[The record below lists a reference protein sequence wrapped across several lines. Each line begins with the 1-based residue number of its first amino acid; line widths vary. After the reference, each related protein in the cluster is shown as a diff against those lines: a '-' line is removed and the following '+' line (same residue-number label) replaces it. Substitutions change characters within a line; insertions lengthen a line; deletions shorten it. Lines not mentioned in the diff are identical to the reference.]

1 MYNIGT
7 IQSFIITCSMLTGMR
22 KIFKIKHARHLH
34 HISSHFTNG
43 LFPAAAVCITLYLLT
58 RSTLFDNASLYCCA
72 MGAIAAPL
80 VYGSGLIDWRYRFD
94 KRRAR
99 IFNRKRAVGI
109 ALVLVS
115 LLLIAF
121 RLSLGSELT
130 TVGAA
135 KYIYIGGIYILA
147 VMVTY
152 LGYLGGK
159 FIA

>member
-1 MYNIGT
+1 M
-7 IQSFIITCSMLTGMR
+7 FI
-22 KIFKIKHARHLH
+22 KKQARRLH

-58 RSTLFDNASLYCCA
+58 GSTLFDNASLCCCA

-80 VYGSGLIDWRYRFD
+80 VYGSGLLDWRYRFD

-109 ALVLVS
+109 ALVLAS

-121 RLSLGSELT
+121 RLSLVSELT